1 MKKLFTL
8 TLPLFAA
15 VFSFAQAPLNVQ
27 PNETNEISHHA
38 LLNSK
43 SANRQFVSEWYN
55 YGETIDGMGG
65 NCDYYRNYL
74 FPDSTVLTEFS
85 SGFGSVWKH
94 SYGQMCDPSS
104 LNFINNTLI
113 DQNADYT
120 VDSVL
125 LWYRYYRF
133 QHNNPDTVVFQFYED
148 PDITFVADPWSDDRS
163 YANVPY
169 NPGTRKGSGF
179 SSEVVV
185 LLGENDT
192 ATATQHGILVPV
204 GVSVPAGKKF
214 GATVTYFPGNSYS
227 PGDTIDPVT
236 TATVVNKINAFT
248 IYDYKDLDKI
258 SNQYFYNNGML
269 IPSDVRYNYNSNGW
283 DSSYIA
289 GNAYNSGWYH
299 LDMAFKLTSNSVSV
313 NETNDNYFSVNVFP
327 SVVSEDNPA
336 VVQVMSNINALATLS
351 IFDISGKLVHE
362 QVAQLSAG
370 TNKLDLNSEAL
381 TSGVYFISVSI
392 NGAKETVKLVKI

>member
-1 MKKLFTL
+1 
-8 TLPLFAA
+8 
-15 VFSFAQAPLNVQ
+15 
-27 PNETNEISHHA
+27 
-38 LLNSK
+38 
-43 SANRQFVSEWYN
+43 
-55 YGETIDGMGG
+55 
-65 NCDYYRNYL
+65 
-74 FPDSTVLTEFS
+74 
-85 SGFGSVWKH
+85 
-94 SYGQMCDPSS
+94 
-104 LNFINNTLI
+104 
-113 DQNADYT
+113 
-120 VDSVL
+120 
-125 LWYRYYRF
+125 
-133 QHNNPDTVVFQFYED
+133 
-148 PDITFVADPWSDDRS
+148 
-163 YANVPY
+163 
-169 NPGTRKGSGF
+169 
-179 SSEVVV
+179 
-185 LLGENDT
+185 
-192 ATATQHGILVPV
+192 
-204 GVSVPAGKKF
+204 
-214 GATVTYFPGNSYS
+214 
-227 PGDTIDPVT
+227 
-236 TATVVNKINAFT
+236 
-248 IYDYKDLDKI
+248 
-258 SNQYFYNNGML
+258 ML